1 MARRIVIRGGS
12 GVGKTTL
19 ARLLARHLDVP
30 HVELDA
36 LHHGPNWRSAS
47 AAEMQ
52 AGVRAALDGTE
63 GWVVDGNYDEKLEA
77 LVLERA
83 ELVLWLDLP
92 LGTKMIRLIGRT
104 ATRWWRAQEL
114 WNGNRESLKGTFWGV
129 DALFPYAL
137 RSHFLHRRR
146 WPELFRGRPVLRL
159 RSAREVDD
167 WVRAFTAAD
176 EG

>member
-12 GVGKTTL
+12 GAGKTTL
-19 ARLLARHLDVP
+19 ARILARRLDVP

-36 LHHGPNWRSAS
+36 LHHGPSWRAAS

-52 AGVRAALDGTE
+52 ASVLAALDDAR
-63 GWVVDGNYDEKLEA
+63 GWIVDGNYDGKLEG

-92 LGTKMIRLIGRT
+92 LGVKTLRLIGRT
-104 ATRWWRAQEL
+104 ARRWWRDEEL
-114 WNGNRESLKGTFWGV
+114 WNGNRENLKAAFWGL
-129 DALFPYAL
+129 DALFPWAV

-146 WPELFRGRPVLRL
+146 WPELLRGLPVLRL
-159 RSAREVDD
+159 RSVREVDD
-167 WVRAFTAAD
+167 WLRAFTAR
-176 EG
+176 EP

>member
-12 GVGKTTL
+12 GAGKTTL
-19 ARLLARHLDVP
+19 ARLLARHLNVP

-36 LHHGPNWRSAS
+36 LHHGPNWSSAS

-52 AGVRAALDGTE
+52 ASVRAALDDAR
-63 GWVVDGNYDEKLEA
+63 GWIVDGNYDQKLSE

-92 LGTKMIRLIGRT
+92 LRTKMLRLLGRT
-104 ATRWWRAQEL
+104 ATRWWHDEEL
-114 WNGNRESLKGTFWGV
+114 WNGNRENLKTAFWGL

-137 RSHFLHRRR
+137 RSHFFHRQR

-159 RSAREVDD
+159 RSAREVDE
-167 WVRAFTAAD
+167 WLRAFTAH
-176 EG
+176 EF

>member
-19 ARLLARHLDVP
+19 ARVLARHLDVP

-36 LHHGPNWRSAS
+36 LHHGPNWRSAP

-52 AGVRAALDGTE
+52 ASVRAALDDAR
-63 GWVVDGNYDEKLEA
+63 GWIVDGNYDEKLET

-92 LGTKMIRLIGRT
+92 LGTKMRRLIGRT
-104 ATRWWRAQEL
+104 ATRWWRDEEL
-114 WNGNRESLKGTFWGV
+114 WNGNRENLKTAFWGA
-129 DALFPYAL
+129 DALFVWAL

-146 WPELFRGRPVLRL
+146 WPELLRGRPVLRL
-159 RSAREVDD
+159 RSVREVDD
-167 WVRAFTAAD
+167 WLRAFTAR
-176 EG
+176 EH